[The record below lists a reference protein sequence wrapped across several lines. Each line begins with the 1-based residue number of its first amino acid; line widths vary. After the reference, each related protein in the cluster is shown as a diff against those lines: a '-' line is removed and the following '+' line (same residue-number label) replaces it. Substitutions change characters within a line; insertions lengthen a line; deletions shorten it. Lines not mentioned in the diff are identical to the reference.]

1 MKQRTIKPI
10 LQFLTIGGI
19 FSVLVA
25 GNCNK
30 NDDAPLPPIGG
41 YNNSNEVAAT
51 NLKAQWTFEG
61 NGTESKTSTAP
72 ESSNGVTFTATGIK
86 GKAATLTN
94 GYIKYPAI
102 AGLTATLSAYTVS
115 AWVKISNNQTSTPGS
130 GTASTIF
137 SLSRP
142 NEWIGNI
149 NLFAETGQALA
160 ANDSIKVK
168 QGFGSSVSGTQIYEN
183 FTKLEPWM
191 IADNLITPG
200 KHVAGP
206 NKIAGQW
213 AHLVA
218 TWSGSDNKFIIYSNG
233 VKISSPAFEVRGTN
247 TTLVFDTPSFA
258 YIGAFGNVTTTT
270 DTWNK
275 PMTGSIDEIRFF
287 NKALTLSEID
297 ALYQLEKAGR

>member
-1 MKQRTIKPI
+1 MKKRAFKPI
-10 LQFLTIGGI
+10 LQLITVGGI

-30 NDDAPLPPIGG
+30 NDDVPLPQIGG
-41 YNNSNEVAAT
+41 YNNSNEVAAS

-72 ESSNGVTFTATGIK
+72 ESSNGVTFTATGAK
-86 GKAATLTN
+86 GKAATFTN

-102 AGLTATLSAYTVS
+102 PGLTTTLSGYTVS
-115 AWVKISNNQTSTPGS
+115 AWVKISNNQTTPGT
-130 GTASTIF
+130 GTVSTIF

-142 NEWIGNI
+142 NEWIGNV
-149 NLFAETGQALA
+149 NLYAETGQALA
-160 ANDSIKVK
+160 TNDSIKVK

-191 IADNLITPG
+191 IAENLVTPG

-247 TTLVFDTPSFA
+247 TSLVFDTPSFA
-258 YIGAFGNVTTTT
+258 YIGAFGNVATTT

-275 PMTGSIDEIRFF
+275 PLTGAIDEVRFY
-287 NKALTLSEID
+287 NKALTAAEID
-297 ALYQLEKAGR
+297 ALFQLEKAGR

>member
-1 MKQRTIKPI
+1 MQKRTIKPI
-10 LQFLTIGGI
+10 LQFLIVGGI

-30 NDDAPLPPIGG
+30 NDDVPLPPIGG
-41 YNNSNEVAAT
+41 YNNSDEVGSASLVAYWP
-51 NLKAQWTFEG
+51 LDG
-61 NGTESKTSTAP
+61 NGNESKTSTAP
-72 ESSNGVTFTATGIK
+72 TASNVTYVTGVK
-86 GKAATLTN
+86 GQAASFAN
-94 GYIKYPAI
+94 GYLKYPAI
-102 AGLTATLSAYTVS
+102 AALTTTLSAYTIS
-115 AWVKISNNQTSTPGS
+115 AWVKISNNQTTPGS

-137 SLSRP
+137 SMSRP

-149 NLFAETGQALA
+149 NLYAETGQATA
-160 ANDSIKVK
+160 ANDSIKIK

-206 NKIAGQW
+206 NKIGGKW
-213 AHLVA
+213 AHIVA
-218 TWSGSDNKFIIYSNG
+218 TWSGANNTFIIYSDG
-233 VKISSPAFEVRGTN
+233 AKISSPAFEVRGN
-247 TTLVFDTPSFA
+247 NPTLVFDTPSFV

-275 PMTGSIDEIRFF
+275 PMIGSVDQVRVY
-287 NKALTLSEID
+287 NKALSVAEID